1 MACLRCLAPCLG
13 ASSKRVQPAHAGGAA
28 DSNGSG
34 VGEADVLACGAEVQY
49 RNAQGACEPV
59 RVVGVH
65 YDDEQPYYS
74 ILLSCGTEKQTVR
87 DRLHP

>member
-1 MACLRCLAPCLG
+1 M
-13 ASSKRVQPAHAGGAA
+13 
-28 DSNGSG
+28 
-34 VGEADVLACGAEVQY
+34 LACGAEVQY

-74 ILLSCGTEKQTVR
+74 ILLSCGTEQQTVR
-87 DRLHP
+87 DRLHPCT